1 MESDTRTPLRLADGA
16 GWTFLGGRWTEDAGG
31 ALCPPDG
38 TDVEYLAVRD
48 GAVYGDFEATF
59 RFRLR
64 AATPVRF
71 LFRLQDSRRFYA
83 FDVPFGGQQFRSRT
97 CWAGMVVADGTPLQ
111 RYLSFG
117 MMPGLCA
124 VLGSWYDVR
133 VRAEGRRLQAWINDI
148 PAADVED
155 DTYRSGR
162 IGLGSIQTPYPDAAR
177 FDALRIDGTPGP
189 PGAWDGLTP
198 AAQHWIT
205 PCPETDPDTYQSYA
219 TLLKSGPGRA
229 TLYLTFGNPN
239 HGETRRAVLIRTE
252 DGGRSWGEPEPA
264 PNDGG
269 LGGAFVRRDGPG

>member
-162 IGLGSIQTPYPDAAR
+162 IGLGSIQDTLSRRASIRRVADRRNAGTARRLGRTDAGRPALDYPVPGDRPRHLPELRDPAQER
-177 FDALRIDGTPGP
+177 SRTCDALLDLR
-189 PGAWDGLTP
+189 
-198 AAQHWIT
+198 
-205 PCPETDPDTYQSYA
+205 QSQ
-219 TLLKSGPGRA
+219 PR
-229 TLYLTFGNPN
+229 
-239 HGETRRAVLIRTE
+239 
-252 DGGRSWGEPEPA
+252 
-264 PNDGG
+264 
-269 LGGAFVRRDGPG
+269 